1 MVILPFC
8 VSFRPKL
15 LKTQWR
21 YLPLGDSYTIGTGA
35 AEKES
40 WPCLLAAHL
49 NKEEIPCRILTN
61 PARNGFTT
69 QDLIEQELPLVN
81 KLRPNLVTLLI
92 GVNDWV
98 QEVPKELFEK
108 NLVKILDEVQSVLT
122 DKQKVILITI
132 PDFGVTPQGK
142 RYGRGRNI
150 SQGISGFNSLI
161 RQQAQRRRL
170 PLVDI
175 FELSQKMG
183 ADPSLVAADGLHPSA
198 KEYAIWEK
206 KISEEVIKQLK

>member
-1 MVILPFC
+1 M
-8 VSFRPKL
+8 

-61 PARNGFTT
+61 PARNGFAT